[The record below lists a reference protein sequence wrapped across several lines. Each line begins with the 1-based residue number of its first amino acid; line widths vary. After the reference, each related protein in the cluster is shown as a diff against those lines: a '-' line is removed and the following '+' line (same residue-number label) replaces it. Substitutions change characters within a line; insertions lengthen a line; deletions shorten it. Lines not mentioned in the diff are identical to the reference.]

1 MKHIGFAVIAA
12 AVLAIVGPRISQG
25 NAQPHEA
32 AAAPHELLAPSDYR
46 AVTPLDPMRASRTG
60 EQNTSESS
68 RR

>member
-32 AAAPHELLAPSDYR
+32 AAARHELFAPSDYR
-46 AVTPLDPMRASRTG
+46 AVPPLDPVRAARTG
-60 EQNTSESS
+60 EQNIGESS